1 MKLRLTEAYVLGAN
15 WKTRFGALT
24 PQCLRNGMIKD
35 NNFHN

>member
-1 MKLRLTEAYVLGAN
+1 MKLRLTEALGVN

-24 PQCLRNGMIKD
+24 PQCLRNGMIKH